1 MPGIVHTDFYH
12 QIHVVISVL
21 TDKEFTIPAGTPI
34 QHMVPIKRNEGID
47 KIIFGNESMYKF
59 HIGNGMGEGSL
70 VVPDNSQTYRKLR
83 MQNDEEAE
91 RKRRWNFFK
100 K

>member
-1 MPGIVHTDFYH
+1 
-12 QIHVVISVL
+12 
-21 TDKEFTIPAGTPI
+21 
-34 QHMVPIKRNEGID
+34 
-47 KIIFGNESMYKF
+47 
-59 HIGNGMGEGSL
+59 MGEGSL